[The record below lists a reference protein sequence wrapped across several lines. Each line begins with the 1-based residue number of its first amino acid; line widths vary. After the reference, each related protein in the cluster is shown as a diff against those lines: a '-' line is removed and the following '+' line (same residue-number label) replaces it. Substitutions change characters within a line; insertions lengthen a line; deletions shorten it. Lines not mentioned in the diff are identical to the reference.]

1 MGAYLSHTLGCPCSL
16 SEQAAVAALQM
27 DGRYEESLRA
37 VFRERRDR
45 LYEAL
50 QEKDLWTIQKSK
62 GAFYLW
68 LDISRLDD
76 DITFCRKLLDLKGV
90 ALTPGSAFCCPGYV
104 RLAYTKDISV
114 LLEAATRMKKFI
126 AEHYSSSSGVNC

>member
-1 MGAYLSHTLGCPCSL
+1 
-16 SEQAAVAALQM
+16 M